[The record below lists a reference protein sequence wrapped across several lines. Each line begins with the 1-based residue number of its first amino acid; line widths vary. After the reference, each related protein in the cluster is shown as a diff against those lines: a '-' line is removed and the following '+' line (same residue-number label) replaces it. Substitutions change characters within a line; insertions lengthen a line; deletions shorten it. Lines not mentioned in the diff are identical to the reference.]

1 MESLIYE
8 LEEEII
14 SFYKKKPFETF
25 KVQLKH
31 LLALSV
37 IVSKATIH
45 SKIDCLIQIWG
56 SNDSITRVQFAEMLD
71 FMFELALD
79 KLALLKSKPTP

>member
-1 MESLIYE
+1 MPLLYE
-8 LEEEII
+8 AEEKII
-14 SFYKKKPFETF
+14 SFYIQKKPFETF
-25 KVQLKH
+25 KIQLKH
-31 LLALSV
+31 LIALPV